1 MIKRVFNAS
10 YTTTACGGIKNKK
23 GWLVLLPLFFVVTNT
38 LFGQFKTVPLTNYYT
53 VSTTPVN
60 AAKITGTPLTL
71 PFFDDFA
78 GVDKGIPD
86 AKLWVTPTNVWVNN
100 TYSQTQ
106 PSINMVSF
114 DGLQANGSP
123 YIFPKEATD
132 SLIMQGR
139 SDSLTSKPID
149 LSSYRLKDSL
159 YLSFY
164 YQNTGLG
171 EQPDPNDSLQVLF
184 LNSRGQ
190 WNAVW
195 TQKGK
200 TPNPKFI
207 QQFIPVKIADYLH
220 ENFQF
225 KFVAF
230 GRLTGQF
237 DTWNVDYVY
246 FNKARTLKDTVLA
259 DAALRKEISPLL
271 KRYRSMPLKQLLANP
286 TTAFADSISTDLVSY
301 SSRFNPKVQFKLSN
315 QAGTTLVTQDITLD
329 DFENKIE
336 VRKVRV
342 ALPKL
347 SLSTNTTNSLKV
359 KFQYLSLDGINT
371 KLPNVLTANDTLSK
385 TTVFEDYYAYDDG
398 TAEAASYLSQGYGK
412 VAVQFINNGKVDSVQ
427 AIRVAVAPALQ
438 NLAGKSTI
446 VVVWDNDKGKP
457 GKVLSQRQVVIQY
470 PDKMNGFV
478 EFDVRKETTYQVG
491 EYTQQTAKTP
501 IAVSDTFYVGY
512 LQLSDDIPLK
522 VGLDKNTVHYQLDAT
537 KKKASY
543 NTTFFSFG
551 AEWVP
556 DTDTNSAVK
565 GSLMIRPVMGGK
577 VEVIKVVNK
586 PLATENE
593 IDSQLVISPN
603 PTSGLIQWNN
613 PTLTDVEIVDFTGK
627 ILWKATTRNQE
638 VNVQNLN
645 TGVYILRLSNEQHT
659 FVRKIAITH

>member
-1 MIKRVFNAS
+1 MIKRFFNSS
-10 YTTTACGGIKNKK
+10 YTRATRPCAKGKK

-38 LFGQFKTVPLTNYYT
+38 LMGQFKTVPLTNYYA
-53 VSTTPVN
+53 VPTTPAN
-60 AAKITGTPLTL
+60 AAKIADTPLTL

-78 GVDKGIPD
+78 GVDKGMPD

-100 TYSQTQ
+100 TYSQTH
-106 PSINMVSF
+106 PSVNMVSF

-123 YIFPKEATD
+123 YIFPKETNDSLMMQGRTD
-132 SLIMQGR
+132 SLI
-139 SDSLTSKPID
+139 SKPID
-149 LSSYRLKDSL
+149 LSSYSLRDSL

-220 ENFQF
+220 GNFQF

-259 DAALRKEISPLL
+259 DAALRKEVSPLL
-271 KRYRSMPLKQLLANP
+271 KRYRSMPMKQLLANP
-286 TTAFADSISTDLVSY
+286 TAAFADSISTDLITY
-301 SSRFNPKVQFKLSN
+301 SSRFNPKVQLKISN
-315 QAGTTLVTQDITLD
+315 QAGTTLATQDITLD
-329 DFENKIE
+329 DFENKVE
-336 VRKVRV
+336 VRKLRV
-342 ALPKL
+342 ALPKV
-347 SLSTNTTNSLKV
+347 SLSTSTTNSLKV

-438 NLAGKSTI
+438 NLAGKNTI

-470 PDKMNGFV
+470 PNKMNGFV
-478 EFDVRKETTYQVG
+478 EFDVRKEATYQIAEGV
-491 EYTQQTAKTP
+491 QQTAKTP

-537 KKKASY
+537 KKKAVY

-551 AEWVP
+551 SEWVP

-577 VEVIKVVNK
+577 VEIIKVINQ
-586 PLATENE
+586 PLATES
-593 IDSQLVISPN
+593 DLDAQLVLSPN

-613 PTLTDVEIVDFTGK
+613 PTLTTVEVLDFMGK
-627 ILWKATTRNQE
+627 TLWKEETRSQE
-638 VNVQNLN
+638 VNLQSLN
-645 TGVYILRLSNEQHT
+645 TGIYLLRLSNGQHS

>member
-10 YTTTACGGIKNKK
+10 YTTTACGGTKNKK

-60 AAKITGTPLTL
+60 AAKITGTPLKL

-78 GVDKGIPD
+78 GVDKGMPD

-132 SLIMQGR
+132 SLMMQGR

-470 PDKMNGFV
+470 SDKMNGFV

-613 PTLTDVEIVDFTGK
+613 PTLTDVEVVDFTGK

-659 FVRKIAITH
+659 FVRKIAITY